1 MNSESTKVH
10 EITLNKEQLLNAVA
24 MHIEGFGF
32 YRNKEIYDLEIEG
45 LYKTPGIPVKFKLKE
60 VNQ

>member
-1 MNSESTKVH
+1 MNSNNNDIKEVS
-10 EITLNKEQLLNAVA
+10 LNREQLLNAVA
-24 MHIEGFGF
+24 MHLEGLPF

-45 LYKTPGIPVKFKLKE
+45 LYKTPAIPIKFKLRE